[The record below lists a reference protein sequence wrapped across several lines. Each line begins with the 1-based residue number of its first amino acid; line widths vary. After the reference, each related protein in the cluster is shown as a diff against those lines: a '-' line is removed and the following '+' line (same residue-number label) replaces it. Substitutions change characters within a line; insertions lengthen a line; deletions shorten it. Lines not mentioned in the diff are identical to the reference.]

1 MTTVD
6 RSQGSTRHW
15 FPPAAAAVGGF
26 FFLGFGLWAMAGPQ
40 SFFDAMAVF
49 DPYNQHFVQDIGAFQ
64 IGLGAVL
71 LLARYAGGA
80 DALAVGLVGVGI
92 GSLAHAVSHLMG
104 SDLGGTPAVDI
115 PTFLVIGLLLLAG
128 GAIRWREQSG
138 A

>member
-1 MTTVD
+1 MTN
-6 RSQGSTRHW
+6 RHW
-15 FPPAAAAVGGF
+15 FPPAMALVGGVM
-26 FFLGFGLWAMAGPQ
+26 FLGFGLWAMAGPE

-71 LLARYAGGA
+71 LLARFAGSA

-92 GSLAHAVSHLMG
+92 GSLAHAVSHLLG
-104 SDLGGTPAVDI
+104 TDLGGTPAVDI
-115 PTFLVIGLLLLAG
+115 PTFLIIGLLLLAG
-128 GAIRWREQSG
+128 GIIRWREQSG